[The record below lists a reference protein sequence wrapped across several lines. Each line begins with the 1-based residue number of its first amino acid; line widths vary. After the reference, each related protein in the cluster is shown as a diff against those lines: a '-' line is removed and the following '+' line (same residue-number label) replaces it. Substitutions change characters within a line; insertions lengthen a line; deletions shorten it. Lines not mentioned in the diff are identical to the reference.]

1 MDIGTTASWYG
12 MTISGWLEGTAL
24 GDAIDIIWSVSQKIG
39 IDQPS
44 ISHLRL
50 MLGNSITE

>member
-50 MLGNSITE
+50 MLGNLITE